1 MIKSKYICNNG
12 NFFLSN
18 SPVLTTKNRAFRY
31 GDGIFET
38 MHANGTNVQ
47 FIDEHYMRLMYGIEK
62 LYMHLPPYF
71 NLKYING
78 LIVKLLNK
86 NKLYQGAK
94 IRLSVFRSDGGLYT
108 PLSNNISFIIEAEE
122 LEHANYTL
130 NKKGLAIDIYNEI
143 KKNTNYLSDL
153 KSSNALLFVLAG
165 IYKQK
170 NNIDDCIIINQE
182 NKIVEAVSSNI
193 FIVKN
198 NQLYTPSLTDGC
210 IPGIMRIQ
218 IIKTALSLNYT
229 VFDDCNIMPDDLL
242 SADEVFLTNAIS
254 GIRWVVAYKDN
265 RYFNKTSKILT
276 NKLNESVFTG

>member
-12 NFFLSN
+12 DFVLSD
-18 SPVLTTKNRAFRY
+18 SPVLTTQNRAFRY
-31 GDGIFET
+31 GDGLFET
-38 MHANGTNVQ
+38 MHANGTKVQ
-47 FIDEHYMRLMYGIEK
+47 FIDEHYVRLIYGIEK
-62 LYMHLPPYF
+62 LYMHLPSYF
-71 NLKYING
+71 NLKYINS

-108 PLSNNISFIIEAEE
+108 PLSNNISFIIEAKE
-122 LEHANYTL
+122 LEQAKYTL
-130 NKKGLAIDIYNEI
+130 NKKGLVIDIYNEI

-170 NNIDDCIIINQE
+170 NKIDDCIIINQE

-198 NQLYTPSLTDGC
+198 HQLYTPALTDGC
-210 IPGIMRIQ
+210 IPGIMRTQ

-229 VFDDCNIMPDDLL
+229 IFDDCNIKPDDLL

-254 GIRWVVAYKDN
+254 GIRWVVAYKN
-265 RYFNKTSKILT
+265 TRYFNKTSKILI
-276 NKLNESVFTG
+276 NKLNETSFND

>member
-1 MIKSKYICNNG
+1 MIKSKYICNAG
-12 NFFLSN
+12 NFVLSD
-18 SPVLTTKNRAFRY
+18 SPVLTTQNRAFRY

-38 MHANGTNVQ
+38 MHANGTIVQ
-47 FIDEHYMRLMYGIEK
+47 FFNEHYMRLMYGIEK
-62 LYMHLPPYF
+62 LQMNVPAYF
-71 NLKYING
+71 TSKYTNNLI
-78 LIVKLLNK
+78 IKLLNK

-122 LEHANYTL
+122 LKHAKYTL
-130 NKKGLAIDIYNEI
+130 NNKGLVIDIYDEI
-143 KKNTNYLSDL
+143 KKSINYFSDI

-170 NNIDDCIIINQE
+170 NNIDDCIILNQE

-198 NQLYTPSLTDGC
+198 HQLYTPALTDGC
-210 IPGIMRIQ
+210 IPGIMRTQ

-229 VFDDCNIMPDDLL
+229 VFDDCNIKPDELL

-254 GIRWVVAYKDN
+254 GIRWVVAYKN
-265 RYFNKTSKILT
+265 RRYFNKTSKILI
-276 NKLNESVFTG
+276 NKLNETSFND

>member
-12 NFFLSN
+12 DFVLSD
-18 SPVLTTKNRAFRY
+18 SPVLTTQNRAFRY
-31 GDGIFET
+31 GDGLFET
-38 MHANGTNVQ
+38 MHANGTKVQ
-47 FIDEHYMRLMYGIEK
+47 FLDEHFIRLTYGIEK
-62 LYMHLPPYF
+62 LKMNIPDYF
-71 NLKYING
+71 TINHIKNLIT
-78 LIVKLLNK
+78 KLLNK

-122 LEHANYTL
+122 LEHAKYTL
-130 NKKGLAIDIYNEI
+130 NKKGLVIDIYNEI
-143 KKNTNYLSDL
+143 KKNINYFSDL

-170 NNIDDCIIINQE
+170 NKLDDCIIINQE

-198 NQLYTPSLTDGC
+198 NQLYSPALTDGC
-210 IPGIMRIQ
+210 IPGIMRTQ

-229 VFDDCNIMPDDLL
+229 IFDDCNIKPDDLL

-254 GIRWVVAYKDN
+254 GIRWVVAYKNN
-265 RYFNKTSKILT
+265 RYFNKTSKLLI

>member
-12 NFFLSN
+12 DFVLSD

-31 GDGIFET
+31 GDGLFET
-38 MHANGTNVQ
+38 MHANGTKVQ

-62 LYMHLPPYF
+62 LHMHLPSYF
-71 NLKYING
+71 NQKYINS

-86 NKLYQGAK
+86 NKLYQGVK

-122 LEHANYTL
+122 LEHAKYTL
-130 NKKGLAIDIYNEI
+130 NKKGLVIDIYDEI
-143 KKNTNYLSDL
+143 KKNINYFSDL

-170 NNIDDCIIINQE
+170 KNIDDCIILNQE

-198 NQLYTPSLTDGC
+198 NQLYTPALTDGC
-210 IPGIMRIQ
+210 IPGIMRTQ
-218 IIKTALSLNYT
+218 IIRTALSLNYT
-229 VFDDCNIMPDDLL
+229 IFDDCNIKPDDLL

-254 GIRWVVAYKDN
+254 GIRWVVAYKNN